1 MFIRTLDKDDL
12 SVILETIKSLDGATF
27 NELEKVL
34 GLPKYLL
41 SQILS
46 ELEFFKLIQM
56 PEKSRKYKINS
67 DNFQLWKKYDRE
79 LDFMV
84 FAKSDKAKAIHELRG
99 INCDVPNYE
108 ETELKDIGWF
118 EDEIY

>member
-1 MFIRTLDKDDL
+1 MILRTLEKDDI
-12 SVILETIKSLDGATF
+12 SVILDSIISLDGATF

-46 ELEFFKLIQM
+46 ELEFFKLIEM
-56 PEKSRKYKINS
+56 PEKSRKYYPNENNI
-67 DNFQLWKKYDRE
+67 QLWKKYNRE
-79 LDFMV
+79 LDYLV
-84 FAKSDKAKAIHELRG
+84 FAKSDNAKAIHEGRG
-99 INCDVPNYE
+99 VNCDVPKYE
-108 ETELKDIGWF
+108 DTELNNIGWF

>member
-84 FAKSDKAKAIHELRG
+84 FAKSDKAKTIHELRG